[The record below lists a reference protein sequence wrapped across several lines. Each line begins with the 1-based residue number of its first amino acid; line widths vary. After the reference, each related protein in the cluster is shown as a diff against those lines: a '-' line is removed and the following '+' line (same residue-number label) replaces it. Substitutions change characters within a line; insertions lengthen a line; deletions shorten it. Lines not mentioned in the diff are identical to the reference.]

1 MVSNDK
7 MNKYEEETVNRRIRR
22 LRKQNV
28 LTQAKLAKMSGVP
41 LPTIKDIERG
51 TSRSPRPRTLTA
63 LAKALKVT
71 PSYLVSGD
79 ADILTK

>member
-1 MVSNDK
+1 MK
-7 MNKYEEETVNRRIRR
+7 KYEQETVNKRIRR

-28 LTQAKLAKMSGVP
+28 LTQVKLAEISGVP

-51 TSRSPRPRTLTA
+51 ISRSPHPKTLMA
-63 LAKALKVT
+63 LAEALNVK

-79 ADILTK
+79 IDILTK